1 MVVQLFIEL
10 GLNVHCYCL
19 IFLHP
24 CKFNCAPLQISKNV
38 FGLNVQNLH
47 LVFGLNDVLNLAWA
61 LFQSRSLE
69 HPADLITLH
78 VVLNMFTSPCS
89 SDHWSSISVLNM
101 FLHFITWVSG
111 EKDLNCG
118 RVYFGCG
125 PRTLHHVSSLC
136 PKTFFYHY
144 AKLASVYIV
153 VLMVYCLIY
162 HMILEVRTT
171 IWWLL
176 LAMRTW
182 QGQCA
187 FGKRTWRANKYC
199 LRFYDFLNMSPCISV
214 RCWMSYL
221 LWCWISCLRI
231 IWTCLH
237 IPLALCYQHL
247 QW

>member
-1 MVVQLFIEL
+1 MYIAI
-10 GLNVHCYCL
+10 CL

-136 PKTFFYHY
+136 PKTFLSLCKTCLCLHCCTHGVLFNLSYDSRSKNY
-144 AKLASVYIV
+144 N
-153 VLMVYCLIY
+153 LMVAASYEDLTRPMC
-162 HMILEVRTT
+162 
-171 IWWLL
+171 IWEENL
-176 LAMRTW
+176 
-182 QGQCA
+182 
-187 FGKRTWRANKYC
+187 KSK
-199 LRFYDFLNMSPCISV
+199 
-214 RCWMSYL
+214 
-221 LWCWISCLRI
+221 
-231 IWTCLH
+231 
-237 IPLALCYQHL
+237 
-247 QW
+247 